1 MSLGGSVSYCAHGFL
16 SNSMNEADYRYLIAH
31 HELGHACA
39 VLHMRRLHGDP
50 SYKFDWIGIGNV
62 RGFEGGMVSGP
73 FADPI
78 AAALIS
84 MAGPMADARLL
95 GRPLHR
101 PPPPIDPR
109 EDWATAMDALGRLP
123 SAARPSLRT
132 IAEVARSIID
142 LYSGLIRAGA
152 MRLLE
157 RGRLSFDDV
166 LRLAEPQ
173 PPPSWRSPRFR
184 RRATRV

>member
-1 MSLGGSVSYCAHGFL
+1 
-16 SNSMNEADYRYLIAH
+16 MNEADYRYLIAH

-101 PPPPIDPR
+101 PPPP
-109 EDWATAMDALGRLP
+109 TANGPAYGRSP
-123 SAARPSLRT
+123 KR
-132 IAEVARSIID
+132 
-142 LYSGLIRAGA
+142 
-152 MRLLE
+152 
-157 RGRLSFDDV
+157 RGRS
-166 LRLAEPQ
+166 
-173 PPPSWRSPRFR
+173 SIC
-184 RRATRV
+184 TRG